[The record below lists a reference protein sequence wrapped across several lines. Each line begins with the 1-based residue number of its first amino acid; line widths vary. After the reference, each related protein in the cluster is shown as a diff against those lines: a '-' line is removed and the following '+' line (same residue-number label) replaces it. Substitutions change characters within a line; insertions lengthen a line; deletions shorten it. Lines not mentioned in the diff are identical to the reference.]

1 MVFSF
6 EGGSHLAFG
15 FAHACA
21 QSLLIHAAPHRSPRM
36 CGVMLQLLAAMR
48 RLLEPVEA
56 KSVSYSGTA
65 TADSISAS
73 IRVFPISPGEI

>member
-65 TADSISAS
+65 AADSISAS